1 MKKLLLLCIVIL
13 ATSCDYLSNGVAD
26 GNKFPRKF
34 KKNTIE
40 FKNNTILLTS
50 GYTKTTAEDFKRR
63 VEELNDASKFK
74 KIALQ
79 ELEKIQGKKV
89 DYEIFAHENNVEN
102 YIFVYATDFYK
113 LDEHRAAR
121 VVASMNNQLKDE
133 STGQDVKY
141 KRIHGRYFFTPTSKV
156 VKLKYLKAFKT
167 QKKFQTEYI
176 VASKYGGIG
185 LSISNLEDVD
195 FESSIKRLA
204 VK

>member
-13 ATSCDYLSNGVAD
+13 ATGCDYLSNGVAEK
-26 GNKFPRKF
+26 NKFPRKF

-50 GYTKTTAEDFKRR
+50 GYTKTTAEDFEQR
-63 VEELNDASKFK
+63 VNALDDASKFK

-79 ELEKIQGKKV
+79 ELEKIQKKKV
-89 DYEIFAHENNVEN
+89 DFEIFSHENNVEN
-102 YIFVYATDFYK
+102 YIFVYACDFYK

-121 VVASMNNQLKDE
+121 VVASLNDQLKDE
-133 STGQDVKY
+133 SNVQDVKY

-156 VKLKYLKAFKT
+156 VKLKYLKAFKA

-176 VASKYGGIG
+176 VASKNGGIG

-195 FESSIKRLA
+195 FENSIKRLA